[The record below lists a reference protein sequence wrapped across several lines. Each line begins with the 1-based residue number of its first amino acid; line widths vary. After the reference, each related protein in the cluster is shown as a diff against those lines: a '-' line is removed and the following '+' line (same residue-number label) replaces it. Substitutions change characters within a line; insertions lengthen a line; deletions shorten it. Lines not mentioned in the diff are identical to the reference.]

1 MLPIPVPPPL
11 STVNSLTWPEVIRN
25 LFVTV
30 PLLFPENVV
39 AAGDVEDLLHHEYWS
54 LSTEKKVVILH
65 ALCMAVCRTTKIHNH
80 VKQTCQERE
89 DMIKQFNKEEQE
101 YKTSFKKRQKLR
113 RQADIAKAKAEKAA
127 QQAKAAANADT
138 DQNATSPPV
147 DENDPIALEKAEK
160 ERKAKEEKDKLEKE
174 EAAVLAGRNDG
185 HAYVLGMD
193 AVFNFEHTPLLLL
206 SVLPLLSFHRFG

>member
-11 STVNSLTWPEVIRN
+11 STVNSLTWPEVLRN
-25 LFVTV
+25 LFATV

-54 LSTEKKVVILH
+54 LPTEKKVAILH
-65 ALCMAVCRTTKIHNH
+65 ALCMAVCRTTTIHNH

-89 DMIKQFNKEEQE
+89 DVIKQFNKEEQE

-127 QQAKAAANADT
+127 QQVKAANADT
-138 DQNATSPPV
+138 ADQNVTSPPV

-160 ERKAKEEKDKLEKE
+160 ERKAKEEKEKLEKE

-185 HAYVLGMD
+185 HNTFWGWILSPTL
-193 AVFNFEHTPLLLL
+193 NIRLLSLLLCCLLL
-206 SVLPLLSFHRFG
+206 SFDRSG